1 MPKKNCPLFMRFSE
15 YLSSMDDRDLNARVG
30 VERGNAFRDGML
42 DTSRY
47 YPHPANSGKELRDM
61 AENDAK
67 SLTEIQGHIKKNLQ
81 S

>member
-1 MPKKNCPLFMRFSE
+1 MPKKNCPLSMRFSE

-47 YPHPANSGKELRDM
+47 YPHPANSGKALQDM
-61 AENDAK
+61 AENDEK
-67 SLTEIQGHIKKNLQ
+67 SLTEIQDHIKKNMQ
-81 S
+81 N